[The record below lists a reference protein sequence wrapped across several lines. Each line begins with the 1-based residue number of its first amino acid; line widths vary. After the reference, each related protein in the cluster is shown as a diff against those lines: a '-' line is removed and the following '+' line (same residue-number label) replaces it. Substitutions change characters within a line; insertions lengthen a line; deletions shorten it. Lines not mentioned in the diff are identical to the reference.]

1 MTDYSLIAVEAVNS
15 DSHSFFF
22 LQAIKWIMELCDIT
36 NNATNGSAM
45 RSAQELDAYEREK
58 DQIETTAQV
67 SIEEAF
73 MLDLKLL

>member
-1 MTDYSLIAVEAVNS
+1 
-15 DSHSFFF
+15 
-22 LQAIKWIMELCDIT
+22 MELCDIT